1 MECHGM
7 PWNAMETQG
16 KLWKFIEGSR
26 RSRKANGSLCKP
38 YGMSRKSHGHL
49 MEHYWNVMDYLTQQ
63 DDLSFLTQQD
73 DLSFDYS
80 SQL

>member
-1 MECHGM
+1 MEAYVNLMEC
-7 PWNAMETQG
+7 QG
-16 KLWKFIEGSR
+16 
-26 RSRKANGSLCKP
+26 
-38 YGMSRKSHGHL
+38 KSHGHL
-49 MEHYWNVMDYLTQQ
+49 MEHYWNVMDYITQQDDLSFLTQQ

>member
-1 MECHGM
+1 MSWNAKECHG
-7 PWNAMETQG
+7 NSRKVMEV
-16 KLWKFIEGSR
+16 SR

-38 YGMSRKSHGHL
+38 YGMSRKSHGHV
-49 MEHYWNVMDYLTQQ
+49 MEHYWNVMDYI
-63 DDLSFLTQQD
+63 TQQD